1 MSDLV
6 TDLHDEMI
14 NSVAPNYS
22 IDYETEAL
30 ASFEATGDDLME
42 MLETRA
48 TDFIAETTGA
58 DVREDLGGIT
68 VFFRGST
75 LVAFYDYEQF
85 KGHVF

>member
-6 TDLHDEMI
+6 TDLHSEMI

-22 IDYETEAL
+22 INYEAEAL
-30 ASFEATGDDLME
+30 AGDDLME

>member
-1 MSDLV
+1 MF
-6 TDLHDEMI
+6 TDLHSEMV

-22 IDYETEAL
+22 INYEAEAL
-30 ASFEATGDDLME
+30 ASYNATGDDLME
-42 MLETRA
+42 LLETRA

-58 DVREDLGGIT
+58 DVREDLGGIA
-68 VFFRGST
+68 VFFCGST